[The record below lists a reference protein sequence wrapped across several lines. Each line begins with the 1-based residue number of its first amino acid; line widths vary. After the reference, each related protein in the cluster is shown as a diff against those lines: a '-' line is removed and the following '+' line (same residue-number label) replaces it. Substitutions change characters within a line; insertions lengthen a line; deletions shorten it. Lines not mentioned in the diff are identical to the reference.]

1 MTREEA
7 KELSPLIQAF
17 AEGKK
22 IEYSVNG
29 KNWSETERP
38 IWNNYH
44 AYRIKPEPKY
54 RPFKSKEECWNEMKK
69 HEPFGWIVGSIEY
82 HSISSVSDV
91 HIWLDDKSYFTFED
105 AFNNFNFADG
115 MPFGIK
121 EELV

>member
-7 KELSPLIQAF
+7 KELLPIIQAF

-38 IWNNYH
+38 IWDNYYV
-44 AYRIKPEPKY
+44 YRIKTEPKY
-54 RPFKSKEECWNEMKK
+54 RPFKSKEECWQEMLK
-69 HEPFGWIVGSIEY
+69 HEPLGWIIGKTEY
-82 HSISSVSDV
+82 LSISSLSDDYV
-91 HIWLDDKSYFTFED
+91 WLDDKAYFTFED
-105 AFNNFNFADG
+105 AFNEFKFSDG

-121 EELV
+121 EE